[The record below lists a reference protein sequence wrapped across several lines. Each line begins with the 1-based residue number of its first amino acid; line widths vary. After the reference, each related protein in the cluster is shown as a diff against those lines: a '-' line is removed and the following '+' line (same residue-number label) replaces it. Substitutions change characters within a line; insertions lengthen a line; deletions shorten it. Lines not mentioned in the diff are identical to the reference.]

1 MIHTK
6 ALPKRI
12 LAFALAATI
21 IIAFTPAITWTQ
33 EAHASAESI
42 LIGNANLNSTNP
54 YLDSNK
60 TARTSAR
67 TGDIAYFDRANE
79 KLYLYGGS
87 ISTENSGQRSLIEIN
102 GGNIEI
108 VLQGTTTVTSTTSS
122 SSDCFGI
129 YSIAGDITISGTGTL
144 NLTAGT
150 STSGASFGIYCVNNK
165 ERQLTINSGTVNVT
179 TGTAPGTDKTSEGI
193 LTDSFKVN
201 GGNIT
206 VTGNKASTSYGVYA
220 TTTFTMTG
228 GTLTATGGTV
238 YKDNENAPSSTG
250 IASSGAVAI
259 SGGTVAATG
268 GDVETKSS
276 SGTVLSTGIDTNST
290 VNISGGTVTA
300 KGGRAVR
307 PSGSSAISQ
316 STGICAYDKTITIT
330 NGEVIS
336 SGHTAPILN
345 SNSNGAWIVTLGSGV
360 TAQMG
365 KFANGSGTLESVS
378 SGTTYYITSAS
389 PYKYFHSIYTSG
401 SAGGT
406 GGSGGGTSGGGTGGG
421 GTGGGGTGG
430 GGTGGGESTA
440 YAASGNI
447 TNGSLTFAEA
457 PDAVNGFTGTIKPAD
472 GYTLPGTIDVAVG
485 GKTITAFTY
494 DKTAGTVTIPASVVS
509 GDVVITA
516 ACVKSASDTNTVGNK
531 FTLGTLKYKI
541 TKSAVDASGT
551 TAAVNGKVQVTG
563 AAKSSY
569 KILEIPKTV
578 SYGGNIYTVTTIAN
592 NAFRNSTKLKTVT
605 IKSTSITSIGAK
617 AFKKCKKGMT
627 FKLPKA
633 KYNKYKE
640 LLKTSGIP
648 TGTKYKKI

>member
-421 GTGGGGTGG
+421 GTGGG
-430 GGTGGGESTA
+430 ESTA